1 MEGNN
6 NLFETLTEEQ
16 QLQVYEL
23 MAIANIEDG
32 NVAAK
37 VLIDANYDIN
47 VHSKIDRFLII
58 LRELSKDGLTE
69 VQKA

>member
-47 VHSKIDRFLII
+47 VHSKIDQFLII
-58 LRELSKDGLTE
+58 LRELSKDGSTE